1 MKNTLLIIS
10 IFFTSSCF
18 NSLTKGGL
26 ENTGSNIADKNFRY
40 ISKVQGEATS
50 DRLFNMRV
58 QEDSG
63 GLYARAMNDITVKT
77 NLYHGSKK
85 GLINVTYDYRVD
97 TYFLIYSIETVTITA
112 DVVEYLD

>member
-10 IFFTSSCF
+10 IFFISSCY
-18 NSLTKGGL
+18 NSLTTGGI
-26 ENTGSNIADKNFRY
+26 ENTGSNITDKNFRY
-40 ISKVQGEATS
+40 ISKVQGEAS
-50 DRLFNMRV
+50 VDRILFLRV
-58 QEDSG
+58 SSG
-63 GLYARAMNDITVKT
+63 DIYARAMADITIKT

-97 TYFLIYSIETVTITA
+97 YYFLFYSIETVTLTA

>member
-18 NSLTKGGL
+18 YSLTKGGL
-26 ENTGSNIADKNFRY
+26 ENTGSNIADTNFRY
-40 ISKVQGEATS
+40 ISKEQGEATIY
-50 DRLFNMRV
+50 RLFWLRL
-58 QEDSG
+58 ESADI
-63 GLYARAMNDITVKT
+63 YARAMADITKKT

-97 TYFLIYSIETVTITA
+97 MIFFISVETVTITA

>member
-97 TYFLIYSIETVTITA
+97 MIFFISVETVTITA

>member
-10 IFFTSSCF
+10 IFFISSCY
-18 NSLTKGGL
+18 NSPITGGI
-26 ENTGSNIADKNFRY
+26 ENTGSNITDKNFRY
-40 ISKVQGEATS
+40 ISKVQGEATI
-50 DRLFNMRV
+50 DRVFSIRL
-58 QEDSG
+58 EPGD
-63 GLYARAMNDITVKT
+63 LYARAMADITVKT

-97 TYFLIYSIETVTITA
+97 YFFIFGKETVTITA

>member
-10 IFFTSSCF
+10 IFFISSCY
-18 NSLTKGGL
+18 NSPITGGI
-26 ENTGSNIADKNFRY
+26 ENTGSNITDKNFRY
-40 ISKVQGEATS
+40 ISKVQGEAS
-50 DRLFNMRV
+50 IERILSLRLS
-58 QEDSG
+58 SG
-63 GLYARAMNDITVKT
+63 DIYARAMADISAKT

-97 TYFLIYSIETVTITA
+97 YFFIFSKEIVTITA

>member
-40 ISKVQGEATS
+40 ISKVQGEAETH
-50 DRLFNMRV
+50 RIFNLRV
-58 QEDSG
+58 QPGDI
-63 GLYARAMNDITVKT
+63 YARAMLDVTKKT
-77 NLYHGSKK
+77 NLYAGSKK

-97 TYFLIYSIETVTITA
+97 YFFIFSKEIVTITA

>member
-18 NSLTKGGL
+18 YSPTTGGVG
-26 ENTGSNIADKNFRY
+26 NTGSNIADKNFRY
-40 ISKVQGEATS
+40 ISKVQGEAETG
-50 DRLFNMRV
+50 RIFNLRV
-58 QEDSG
+58 QTGDI
-63 GLYARAMNDITVKT
+63 YARAMLDVTKKT
-77 NLYHGSKK
+77 NLYAGSKK

-97 TYFLIYSIETVTITA
+97 MIFFISVETVTITA

>member
-1 MKNTLLIIS
+1 MKNTILIIS

-40 ISKVQGEATS
+40 ISKVQGEATINRVFGL
-50 DRLFNMRV
+50 RL
-58 QEDSG
+58 ESPDI
-63 GLYARAMNDITVKT
+63 YARAMVDITNKT

-97 TYFLIYSIETVTITA
+97 SFLFIFSTETVTITA

>member
-26 ENTGSNIADKNFRY
+26 ENTGSNITDKNFRY
-40 ISKVQGEATS
+40 ISKVRGEANIDRIFSLRMGTS
-50 DRLFNMRV
+50 ADI
-58 QEDSG
+58 
-63 GLYARAMNDITVKT
+63 YARAMADISAKT

-97 TYFLIYSIETVTITA
+97 YYFIFGIRTIA
-112 DVVEYLD
+112 G